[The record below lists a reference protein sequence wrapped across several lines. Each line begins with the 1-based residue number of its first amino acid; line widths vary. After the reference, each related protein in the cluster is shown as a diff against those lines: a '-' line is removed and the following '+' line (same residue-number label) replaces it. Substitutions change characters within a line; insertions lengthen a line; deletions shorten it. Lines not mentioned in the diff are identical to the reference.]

1 MKEEFVEGV
10 SYKCDGNEDWYGLKR
25 NLFDVASEICGKPR
39 HSET

>member
-10 SYKCDGNEDWYGLKR
+10 SYKCGNEDWYGLKR